1 MNIAVL
7 AGRRKTGTIR
17 AEPEISVPGSDVF
30 WERVTGIADFRARL
44 LKASMILASLIK
56 ARASDEVARIKAEA
70 LGLYGDRD
78 GGLNLDAIAN
88 PPRIRRGVTPT
99 QGDS

>member
-7 AGRRKTGTIR
+7 AARRKTGTIR
-17 AEPEISVPGSDVF
+17 AEPEISVLGSDVF